1 MPRKPRL
8 FVSGAT
14 YHVYCRVARGEFA
27 FDDPHEAEEFVET
40 VRHTGDLHDWR
51 VLAWCLMGNHYHL
64 VVKTGEIPLWR
75 SMQRLQS
82 IVAREFNRRRRYL
95 GRLWQSRYRARII
108 DSNDYLRQVVS
119 YVHLNPVAA
128 GIVEDPVDYRNSGHR
143 EIVGHCPPCLIDI
156 PSVLIGFNEGHN
168 FGGLESYRAWIRAVA
183 EARWLA
189 QGLEELPGWKEART
203 AEEIV
208 DPETHPEATTFDGE
222 SPNIDRL
229 SVDLADLTPLFER
242 FSGHSIVDLSSP
254 LRAPDLTRGRIELT
268 TLAVTRFEIR
278 SIDIGDLIGKHR
290 SSINRWLNIGLHQ
303 LRNDPCFR
311 RRLEFLDRKISSAA
325 RDNSSMRPVAP

>member
-14 YHVYCRVARGEFA
+14 YHLYCRVARGEFA
-27 FDDPHEAEEFVET
+27 FDDPYEAEEFVET
-40 VRHTGDLHDWR
+40 VRHVGDLHEWR

-64 VVKTGEIPLWR
+64 VVKTGTIPLWR
-75 SMQRLQS
+75 SMQRIQS

-128 GIVEDPVDYRNSGHR
+128 GIVEDPVDYPNCGHR
-143 EIVGHCPPCLIDI
+143 EIVGHRPPRLIDI
-156 PSVLIGFNEGHN
+156 PSVLVGFNEGRS
-168 FGGLESYRAWIRAVA
+168 FAGRESYLAWIRAVA

-189 QGLEELPGWKEART
+189 QGLEELPWWKEART
-203 AEEIV
+203 ADEIV
-208 DPETHPEATTFDGE
+208 EHETHPEATTFDGG

-229 SVDLADLTPLFER
+229 SVDLADFAPLFER
-242 FSGHSIVDLSSP
+242 FSDHSIADLSSP
-254 LRAPDLTRGRIELT
+254 LRKPDLTRGRIELT

-278 SIDIGDLIGKHR
+278 SIDIADLIGKHR
-290 SSINRWLNIGLHQ
+290 SSITRWLNIGLLQ
-303 LRNDPCFR
+303 LRNDRSFR
-311 RRLEFLDRKISSAA
+311 LRLDFLERKISSAA
-325 RDNSSMRPVAP
+325 RDNASMRRVAP